1 MRPLYLTIS
10 GFGPYAGTQE
20 LDLTKLGTRGLYLI
34 TGDTGAGKT
43 TIFDAITYALYNKA
57 SSTARTPDMLR
68 SKYAAL
74 DMPTKVT
81 LTFSCGGKEYTISR
95 NPKYMRAALRG
106 SGTTEQLAGVEMILP
121 DGRVLTKDG
130 EVAEKVQEII
140 GLNYSQFCQI
150 AMIAQG
156 DFLKLLRADTKTR
169 QGIFRELLHTER
181 YQLLQDQLSQLLSQ
195 CNRESETLEAEKR
208 SAVAGIQGLS
218 ADDPLLQKARDGGMP
233 LDEIMALLEGYL
245 NSDTESQKALTQE
258 AAQTDAAL
266 AQVQHR
272 LGLGEARRK
281 LEQSVAEKAAQVP
294 ASEAAWNR
302 AKAEVEVQEAKAPV
316 RAALQQEITLL
327 DQAMPEYET
336 LEDLQR
342 EQKQT
347 KAQMAS
353 TRYQLNQRLEHKD
366 WLERTMAECRERL
379 PQLADAEAELERA
392 KARME
397 AAETFFENMRLLYE
411 VYCQRDRAQSTL
423 SFAQRKFDN
432 ARKDQE
438 ETRKSLMEYSVRLR
452 EQLPQY
458 QKRANI
464 QKEIQQKL
472 RLVGENAQLLAEQQG
487 MLHRTELEVEACRN
501 LLAQDS
507 EVSVSLSQ
515 LETELTGQNT
525 RLDALHAL
533 QTLLQDAEGTSEKYH
548 QAKAL
553 YQSRKQEEEAAQ
565 SAYTAA
571 YREFLDQQ
579 AGILAEALTEG
590 IPCPVCG
597 AVHHPAPARRSAD
610 APTQAELETAQRRWD
625 KARKAMEQASVDCLL
640 LRAKTEQQDAA
651 LQQQCAQL
659 SLSEDQPLR
668 PQVAAA
674 LQGLDEETQ
683 AMTRKREELSALR
696 ERIQAAGKQLP
707 QLTEALEQGHKT
719 ASDAE
724 QVISAL
730 KGEIKGLRDQEL
742 ELDRALLYDS
752 CEAAQ
757 EAIAFNDVAI
767 QRIEE
772 KYHTAQQEFTEAQ
785 AEMNRLQGIYDA
797 RFHQAGEPEDMMTGN
812 QQAITQH
819 REAKASLS
827 DAEQRF
833 NKKQEL
839 TRQQE
844 TITGELSE
852 VTEQLEAERSTLH
865 QLEERNTQ
873 QELQITRLLLR
884 LPYPEQ
890 AQANA
895 RLETARAQLQTE
907 NEAYNAALLAQ
918 VQAQT
923 SHSALLGQLDSLQ
936 QQLLTTRPVDLS
948 AAEQE
953 KEQLTAQKTALNARL
968 EECAVRLQVNETA
981 RQQLR
986 KKAAEIKAQDQK
998 LTAIRGLSLTM
1009 NGQLTG
1015 KERISLETYVQQA
1028 FFDRILNRAN
1038 TRLMVMSSG
1047 QYELRRRKERSKGG
1061 GQAGLELDVMDHYS
1075 GSLRSV
1081 NTLSGGESFE
1091 ASLALALGLSDE
1103 IQAMSGGIRLETLFV
1118 DEGFGSLDDE
1128 ALDKAVEA
1136 LWSLTQG
1143 DRLVGIISHVD
1154 TLRQRIDRQIQVKKV
1169 PGGGSVAVVQPQ

>member
-20 LDLTKLGTRGLYLI
+20 LDLTKLGTSGLYLI

-43 TIFDAITYALYNKA
+43 TIFDAITYALYGKA
-57 SSTARTPDMLR
+57 SSTARTPEMLR

-74 DMPTKVT
+74 DMPTRVT
-81 LTFSCGGKEYTISR
+81 LTFSCGGREYTISR

-106 SGTTEQLAGVEMILP
+106 GGVTEQGVGVEMTLP
-121 DGRVLTKDG
+121 DGRVLTRDG
-130 EVAEKVQEII
+130 EAAEKVQEII

-156 DFLKLLRADTKTR
+156 DFLKLLRADTKKR
-169 QGIFRELLHTER
+169 REIFRELLHTER
-181 YQLLQDQLSQLLSQ
+181 YLALQEQLSQQLSKCRQ
-195 CNRESETLEAEKR
+195 ESERLQADQR
-208 SAVAGIQGLS
+208 SAVAGIRGLVS
-218 ADDPLLQKARDGGMP
+218 DDPLLQKAMDGSMP
-233 LDEIMALLEGYL
+233 PDEIMALLEGYL
-245 NSDTESQKALTQE
+245 ASDAETQEALTQE
-258 AAQTDAAL
+258 SAQTDADL

-272 LGLGEARRK
+272 LGRGEARK
-281 LEQSVAEKAAQVP
+281 QLEQSLAEKTAQLP
-294 ASEAAWNR
+294 ASEAAWNT
-302 AKAEVEVQEAKAPV
+302 AKVNVEAQEAKAPV

-327 DQAMPEYET
+327 QKAMPDYET
-336 LEDLQR
+336 LEDLQL

-347 KAQMAS
+347 EAQLAA
-353 TRYQLNQRLEHKD
+353 TRYQLKQHLEHKE
-366 WLERTMAECRERL
+366 WLEQTMAECRERL
-379 PQLADAEAELERA
+379 PQLADAEAGLERA
-392 KARME
+392 KSRME

-411 VYCQRDRAQSTL
+411 VYCQRDRAQQTL
-423 SFAQRKFDN
+423 RFAQGEFDS
-432 ARKDQE
+432 ARKEQE
-438 ETRKSLMEYSVRLR
+438 ETRESLMAYSVRLR

-458 QKRANI
+458 QKRTDL
-464 QKEIQQKL
+464 QREIQQKFRSL
-472 RLVGENAQLLAEQQG
+472 GENAQLLEAQQG
-487 MLHRTELEVEACRN
+487 MLHRTELEVETCRK

-507 EVSVSLSQ
+507 EVSVSLGR
-515 LETELTGQNT
+515 LEAELTGKNA

-533 QTLLQDAEGTSEKYH
+533 QTLLQDAEHMIAEYKQLKS
-548 QAKAL
+548 L

-590 IPCPVCG
+590 TPCPVCG
-597 AVHHPAPARRSAD
+597 AVQHPAPARRSAD
-610 APTQAELETAQRRWD
+610 APTQAELEAKQRHWD
-625 KARKAMEQASVDCLL
+625 KARKALEQASVDCLL

-659 SLSEDQPLR
+659 SLTEDQPPEAQL
-668 PQVAAA
+668 AAA
-674 LQGLDEETQ
+674 LHALEEETE
-683 AMTRKREELSALR
+683 ALTRKREELSALQKG
-696 ERIQAAGKQLP
+696 IQAAVKRLP
-707 QLTEALEQGHKT
+707 QLTEALEQSRKT

-724 QVISAL
+724 QVISTL
-730 KGEIKGLRDQEL
+730 KGELKGLRDQEL

-772 KYHTAQQEFTEAQ
+772 KYHTAQQAFTEAQ
-785 AEMNRLQGIYDA
+785 AEMNRLQGIYGT

-812 QQAITQH
+812 QQAIAQH
-819 REAKASLS
+819 RQAQADLN
-827 DAEQRF
+827 DAQQRF
-833 NKKQEL
+833 NEKQEL
-839 TRQQE
+839 TRQLE

-852 VTEQLEAERSTLH
+852 MTEPLEAERSALQ
-865 QLEERNTQ
+865 QLEERNSQ

-895 RLETARAQLQTE
+895 RLEAAQAQLQQE
-907 NEAYNAALLAQ
+907 NEAYHAALLAQ
-918 VQAQT
+918 AQAQT
-923 SHSALLGQLDSLQ
+923 SHSALLGQVDSLQ
-936 QQLLTTRPVDLS
+936 QQLMTTTPVDLS
-948 AAEQE
+948 AAQQE
-953 KEQLTAQKTALNARL
+953 KERLTAQKAALNARL
-968 EECAVRLQVNETA
+968 EECAVRRQVNERA

-986 KKAAEIKAQDQK
+986 KKAAEIKAQEQE
-998 LTAIRGLSLTM
+998 LTAIRALSLTM

-1015 KERISLETYVQQA
+1015 KERISLETYVQQT
-1028 FFDRILNRAN
+1028 FFERILDRAN
-1038 TRLMVMSSG
+1038 TRLMVMSCG
-1047 QYELRRRKERSKGG
+1047 QYELRRREEPGKGS

-1154 TLRQRIDRQIQVKKV
+1154 TLRQRIDRQIRVTKL
-1169 PGGGSVAVVQPQ
+1169 PGGGSVASVQP